1 MLKLARLRGGA
12 SPRPRKEG
20 PEIAGSLRGAGGGGG
35 IGTGAAGRGGS
46 AGRVGAVTTGEG
58 IFGPALAARWVA
70 VSGTA
75 VTGGAGASRV
85 APHIPQKRLSPGL
98 SLPQRL
104 QRIYRIH
111 SPYSLRYLQCSIQSG
126 CNGGVQRIPRKATAP
141 PVAERGTF
149 EYFCSAVP
157 CSDPGTQPGS
167 GPYPRSES

>member
-20 PEIAGSLRGAGGGGG
+20 PEIEGSLRGAGGGGTG
-35 IGTGAAGRGGS
+35 VGAAGRGGS

-75 VTGGAGASRV
+75 VTGGVGASRV

-104 QRIYRIH
+104 HRIVRGPLCIAYDIRRVGCGG
-111 SPYSLRYLQCSIQSG
+111 SAGFKVRFQSFKVSRFQSFKVSKFK
-126 CNGGVQRIPRKATAP
+126 NA
-141 PVAERGTF
+141 F
-149 EYFCSAVP
+149 
-157 CSDPGTQPGS
+157 
-167 GPYPRSES
+167 